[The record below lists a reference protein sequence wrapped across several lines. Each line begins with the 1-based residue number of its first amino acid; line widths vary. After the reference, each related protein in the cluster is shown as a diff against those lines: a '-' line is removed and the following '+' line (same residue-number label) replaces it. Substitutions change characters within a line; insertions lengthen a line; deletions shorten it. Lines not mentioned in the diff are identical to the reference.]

1 MNRFWVAP
9 LIAVLAS
16 ATIGQAAMAQAV
28 APPPQ
33 PVVLTS
39 DPVKVDKIVVENGK
53 QKHVLTDASVVVPG
67 DHLVFSTQYR
77 NAGTQPVT
85 NFVITNPIPA
95 AVTVAPDS
103 AAALNVSVDGGKT
116 WGRLVAL
123 TVPDGK
129 GGKRA
134 AQAGDV
140 THLRWTLPL
149 VAPGASGKDGYNA
162 IVR

>member
-9 LIAVLAS
+9 LIAAFAS
-16 ATIGQAAMAQAV
+16 VTFAQGAMAQTA
-28 APPPQ
+28 APAAQ
-33 PVVLTS
+33 PIVLTS

-53 QKHVLTDASVVVPG
+53 EKHVLAEADVVVPG

-77 NAGTQPVT
+77 NAGAQPVT

-95 AVTVAPDS
+95 AVTVAPES
-103 AAALNVSVDGGKT
+103 AATLNVSVDGGKT
-116 WGRLVAL
+116 WGRLATL
-123 TVPDGK
+123 TVSDGK

-149 VAPGASGKDGYNA
+149 VAPGASGKVGYNA